1 MSTLSH
7 LNRHFQKKD
16 LHPGDVLPKVKA
28 TISLIQDKYVLPP
41 INPNYGPKLEEIYHR
56 IEHNQNKLG
65 EHELSMRHDDHTLLH
80 NDITIFSTKV
90 ISNLNARFPD
100 ESLYKCFNTLFN
112 SKVYPTD
119 RHQLVGYGNDELLQ
133 LINYY
138 SQLLLSSSESEEN
151 PESTNYLL
159 TSEWELFK
167 YIIYENH
174 RDDDLKNICQCVL
187 SGYREDY
194 PTIAKLAGICMVLP
208 ASSVECERG
217 FSQQNLI
224 KTKQRNQLESPHLD
238 MLMRLKIEGPDFPFS
253 KAVSAWKKK
262 AKRLYI

>member
-16 LHPGDVLPKVKA
+16 LHPGDVLPKVKV

-41 INPNYGPKLEEIYHR
+41 VNPNYGPKLEEIYHR

-167 YIIYENH
+167 YIIYEN
-174 RDDDLKNICQCVL
+174 
-187 SGYREDY
+187 
-194 PTIAKLAGICMVLP
+194 
-208 ASSVECERG
+208 
-217 FSQQNLI
+217 
-224 KTKQRNQLESPHLD
+224 QR
-238 MLMRLKIEGPDFPFS
+238 
-253 KAVSAWKKK
+253 
-262 AKRLYI
+262 